1 MGKVI
6 HIDGAGAGGGGT
18 GTGYIGIFTN
28 YNDLIAQFPTAP
40 LLSLA
45 YVENSQGTPWLPG
58 SMLGTFYSKGTYIWN
73 GIEWSSDVDEIAKAL
88 EDINNEIAALGLP
101 EILTVDNTTLDGQTI
116 EALNGIGVLDLR
128 DGINDSVKLIGAN
141 AGILISGSL
150 GVISFTNN
158 ADNLNDLTSS
168 VTNSNFGTSLVLEN
182 KNVLIDK
189 TGLVGLVYNQDFNWN
204 FDKDLPNFPSQL
216 STQLGNYIQGVV
228 NSVSLGG
235 KYTIVKTNET
245 AYINQLGFNKGE
257 AFELILENFTPTA
270 DRLQAFQN
278 ADGIIALLSDLVHST
293 AFLVYENGVPNT
305 ALTQN
310 VWNYFDMLTATL
322 EPNTLFEFEQLAG
335 FPETLVYKGT
345 DTKVVRIVSTTGL
358 RRIGGGINSYQMR
371 WVLNGVQIG
380 GSKQFE
386 LGGTDSEVTL
396 TVLVELAFDDQIWLE
411 VRNIT
416 NNNDVRLLSA
426 NITVK

>member
-6 HIDGAGAGGGGT
+6 HIEVSGGGGGT
-18 GTGYIGIFTN
+18 GTGFIGIFTN

-101 EILTVDNTTLDGQTI
+101 EILTIDNTILDAQKI
-116 EALNGIGVLDLR
+116 ESV
-128 DGINDSVKLIGAN
+128 DGKAFLQINNLGIGAN
-141 AGILISGSL
+141 KGTIAVDHVSFLDISDGQAQFFLLSPTFSRTGGFGIFQNDVLRNFNAGAGDSYPSRISAKGGIL
-150 GVISFTNN
+150 
-158 ADNLNDLTSS
+158 
-168 VTNSNFGTSLVLEN
+168 
-182 KNVLIDK
+182 
-189 TGLVGLVYNQDFNWN
+189 NQDV
-204 FDKDLPNFPSQL
+204 K
-216 STQLGNYIQGVV
+216 
-228 NSVSLGG
+228 NSVQIGG
-235 KYTIVKTNET
+235 NSTIVKTNET

-257 AFELILENFTPTA
+257 VFELILENFTPTA

-293 AFLVYENGVPNT
+293 AFLVYENGVQNT

-322 EPNTLFEFEQLAG
+322 EPNTLFEFVQLAG
-335 FPETLVYKGT
+335 FPATLVYKGT

-358 RRIGGGINSYQMR
+358 RRIGGGINSFQMR

-416 NNNDVRLLSA
+416 NNNDLRLLSA